1 MCMLEMRGDLS
12 CSRFD
17 EGEEFLM
24 RVSNL
29 RSELTDFVWDAFSV
43 EVGVTLEV
51 DDAIEIL
58 NAIRD
63 NYVTLLFMNEMGNR
77 EFERKMDLSK
87 ELLDELNSGTFTY
100 LEFT

>member
-1 MCMLEMRGDLS
+1 
-12 CSRFD
+12 
-17 EGEEFLM
+17 M

-29 RSELTDFVWDAFSV
+29 RRELTDFVWDEFV
-43 EVGVTLEV
+43 VQVGVTLEV
-51 DDAIEIL
+51 DDAIEIV

-63 NYVTLLFMNEMGNR
+63 NYVMLLFMNEMGDR

-87 ELLDELNSGTFTY
+87 ELLDELESGTFGH

>member
-1 MCMLEMRGDLS
+1 
-12 CSRFD
+12 
-17 EGEEFLM
+17 M

-29 RSELTDFVWDAFSV
+29 RSELTDFVWDAFRV

-63 NYVTLLFMNEMGNR
+63 NYVMLLFMNEMGDR

-87 ELLDELNSGTFTY
+87 ELLDELESGTFDY

>member
-1 MCMLEMRGDLS
+1 
-12 CSRFD
+12 
-17 EGEEFLM
+17 M

-29 RSELTDFVWDAFSV
+29 RRELTDFVWDAFSV

-63 NYVTLLFMNEMGNR
+63 NYVMLLFMNEMGDR

-87 ELLDELNSGTFTY
+87 ELLDDLESGTFDY

>member
-1 MCMLEMRGDLS
+1 
-12 CSRFD
+12 
-17 EGEEFLM
+17 M

-29 RSELTDFVWDAFSV
+29 RRELTDFVWDAFSV

-63 NYVTLLFMNEMGNR
+63 NYVMLLFMNEMGDR

-87 ELLDELNSGTFTY
+87 ELLDELESGTFDY